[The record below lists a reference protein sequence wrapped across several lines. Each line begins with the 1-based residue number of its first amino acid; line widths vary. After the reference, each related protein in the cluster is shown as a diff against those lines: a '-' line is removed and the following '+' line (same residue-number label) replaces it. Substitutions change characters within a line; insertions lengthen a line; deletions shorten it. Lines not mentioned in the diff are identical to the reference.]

1 MQRIRINDLTEEE
14 ILMVLEK
21 RDKERRN
28 ADKSFVNKYLLNKH
42 VWFDIQKSL
51 IREFVKLMFAIYII
65 ERFFQG

>member
-14 ILMVLEK
+14 ILIVLEK

-51 IREFVKLMFAIYII
+51 IRECVKLMFAIYII